1 MTGSL
6 LCHGSWRDGGQAGKF
21 GQSPVRIR
29 AGYNGSCF
37 NIGMTDE
44 GGEHGFGLVVLQGTH
59 GRMTAFASLLPYE
72 NYNKDSHF

>member
-1 MTGSL
+1 
-6 LCHGSWRDGGQAGKF
+6 
-21 GQSPVRIR
+21 VRIR

-59 GRMTAFASLLPYE
+59 GRMTAFASLLPYD